1 MTGADIKSAHWDAFY
16 KFYLNTTGETCLLP
30 SSDLAPIPLSK
41 NINPKPILSGMV
53 LFGICSPQQQHSA
66 RGRSKLA
73 RWQKRAGLLRY
84 CIRWD
89 LPRSQFAATDGHID
103 VGYADKKWGQ
113 AYLTREFFQVL
124 GETMPEQVLLVMAED
139 GSGRPVA
146 GALNLIGSHALFGRN
161 WGCAGDTDIKHLH
174 FEVCYYQARALPLP
188 WPPSS
193 SLSRRRSIAS
203 QAPCMLASPTAV
215 CCAFESKNVLANVL
229 HHGYIFCMPHR
240 AGYVC
245 FHPPSGI

>member
-1 MTGADIKSAHWDAFY
+1 
-16 KFYLNTTGETCLLP
+16 
-30 SSDLAPIPLSK
+30 
-41 NINPKPILSGMV
+41 MV
-53 LFGICSPQQQHSA
+53 LFGICSPHSSTVHA
-66 RGRSKLA
+66 VEASLLGGKTGLGSQGMVLGGICRG
-73 RWQKRAGLLRY
+73 
-84 CIRWD
+84 
-89 LPRSQFAATDGHID
+89 SQFAATDGHID

-188 WPPSS
+188 
-193 SLSRRRSIAS
+193 
-203 QAPCMLASPTAV
+203 
-215 CCAFESKNVLANVL
+215 
-229 HHGYIFCMPHR
+229 
-240 AGYVC
+240 
-245 FHPPSGI
+245 